1 MLTEELLAPCLRLL
15 KIYSSSWI
23 FDLFVL
29 FKDRLRIAINNLEG
43 VFYMSIFIIFVGT
56 LPEQLGAMSDSWQ
69 QQSRCDTGDL
79 LNILF
84 FILRQKRSKTF

>member
-1 MLTEELLAPCLRLL
+1 
-15 KIYSSSWI
+15 
-23 FDLFVL
+23 
-29 FKDRLRIAINNLEG
+29 
-43 VFYMSIFIIFVGT
+43 MSIFIIFVGT